1 MKNATEMT
9 DAEQQKTYANK
20 CQAASFLHELQ
31 ENLQRVHPNE
41 GKEVTAIL
49 HQMFK
54 DEPQRQDGCK
64 QSQK

>member
-1 MKNATEMT
+1 MT
-9 DAEQQKTYANK
+9 DAEKQETYAKK

-41 GKEVTAIL
+41 GKEVDAIL
-49 HQMFK
+49 LQLFK
-54 DEPQRQDGCK
+54 GEPQRQDGCK